1 MFQATSTGL
10 KLGCIAVNQD
20 GIMITRTAHHRLIIM
35 ILACFLGAAHQ
46 CQTTCS
52 AGEKL
57 HIRLTAKT
65 ATQPAAFEAQGVP
78 TVELTRLKSL
88 ENTDPAFAQIFAV
101 YVGGDAPTPAVL
113 PVGGSYRVEGARL
126 VFTPRYPPVPGLKY
140 RAVLR
145 LPAGT
150 DQTDTQIDQVLA
162 LTKGPEADVKVA
174 RVEQIYPS
182 GDLLP
187 ENHLRFYIHFSAPIE
202 RGLAYQNLELLDE
215 SGTPVEAAFLEL
227 GEELWDPSGQRFTL
241 LLDPGR
247 IKQGLKPRE
256 ELGPILHSGKKYTL
270 VVKCGWHDLQGR
282 PLAKEFRKSFAVGPV
297 IDEPIKTQRWK
308 FNTPR
313 TGTAEPLVVR
323 FPRPLDHALL
333 ERTLTVVDRA
343 GQRVAGQVRIG
354 DAERRWEFTPDSP
367 WTADGQQLVVDTVLE
382 DTAGNSIARAFEV
395 DEQYPITKSVMTETL
410 KLPIT
415 FIPNAPVEPNAAAP

>member
-1 MFQATSTGL
+1 
-10 KLGCIAVNQD
+10 
-20 GIMITRTAHHRLIIM
+20 MITRTARRRLIIM
-35 ILACFLGAAHQ
+35 ILACVVGAAHQ
-46 CQTTCS
+46 PQATCW
-52 AGEKL
+52 AGETL

-65 ATQPAAFEAQGVP
+65 AGQPAAFEVQGLP
-78 TVELTRLKSL
+78 AAELVRLKSL
-88 ENTDPAFAQIFAV
+88 ESSDPAFPKIFAV
-101 YVGGDAPTPAVL
+101 YVGEETRDSAVP
-113 PVGGSYRVEGARL
+113 PVGGRYRVDGTRL
-126 VFTPRYPPVPGLKY
+126 LFTPRYPPVPGLKY

-150 DQTDTQIDQVLA
+150 NQTERPIEQVLA
-162 LTKGPEADVKVA
+162 LAKGPEADVKVA

-202 RGLAYQNLELLDE
+202 RGHAYQNLELLDE
-215 SGTPVEAAFLEL
+215 AGKPVEAAFLEL

-270 VVKCGWHDLQGR
+270 VVNSGWHDLQGR
-282 PLAKEFRKSFAVGPV
+282 PLAREFRKPFAVGPV
-297 IDEPIKTQRWK
+297 IDEPIDTQKWK
-308 FNTPR
+308 FSTPR
-313 TGTAEPLVVR
+313 TGTAEPLVVK

-343 GQRVAGQVRIG
+343 GQRVPGQVRIG

-367 WTADGQQLVVDTVLE
+367 WTAGGQQLVVDTVLE

-395 DEQYPITKSVMTETL
+395 DEQHPITKSVTTETL

-415 FIPNAPVEPNAAAP
+415 FTPNVPAVRNAAAR

>member
-1 MFQATSTGL
+1 M
-10 KLGCIAVNQD
+10 IA
-20 GIMITRTAHHRLIIM
+20 RTAQRPLIILV
-35 ILACFLGAAHQ
+35 LACFVGAAHQ
-46 CQTTCS
+46 CQTACS
-52 AGEKL
+52 AEDKL

-65 ATQPAAFEAQGVP
+65 ATQPATFEAQGVP
-78 TVELTRLKSL
+78 SAELTRLKSL

-101 YVGGDAPTPAVL
+101 YVGGEDLPTPAVP

-145 LPAGT
+145 LPAGAN
-150 DQTDTQIDQVLA
+150 QSERPIEQVLA
-162 LTKGPEADVKVA
+162 LAKGPEADVKVA

-202 RGLAYQNLELLDE
+202 RGHAYQNLELLDE
-215 SGTPVEAAFLEL
+215 AGTPLEAAFLEL

-270 VVKCGWHDLQGR
+270 VVNSGWHDLQGR

-297 IDEPIKTQRWK
+297 IDEPIKTQLWK

-333 ERTLTVVDRA
+333 ERTLAVVDRA

-367 WTADGQQLVVDTVLE
+367 WSGDGQQLVVDTVLE

-395 DEQYPITKSVMTETL
+395 DEQHPITKSVITETL

-415 FIPNAPVEPNAAAP
+415 FTPNAPAARNAAAR